1 MINFTIPLNYLPR
14 ILSGD
19 YIRYGAI
26 VKEASSGKIIG
37 HLKETGMLQNILSQ
51 SPTNPLQMAEFVS
64 SNMQLMQIQ
73 KTLEG
78 LQLISSIGA
87 VASVANLGVSIA
99 GFAIVINKLNN
110 IEKKVDKLFWQSEK
124 ILKKVNDIG
133 LKLDLL
139 KLAELESA
147 FEKITKAE
155 ITKDVIRKEKYLDE
169 SNSSLIE
176 LRNYYRRIIGQVNP
190 FSSYEFSYNDAISI
204 YQKYI
209 GINLGILYIEFSKQ
223 DYDSFVFEVDKSKQQ
238 IEELMEFD
246 KAKMFRARTD
256 YYIQNDKLQ
265 IVDRNKYFIQ
275 AETEINELS
284 NILNET
290 LARIESTN
298 VEMEYLIA
306 NNLSFA
312 EYKEIL
318 EKLPTDIILIPRVEE
333 IGIINKLSQS
343 KKSKSIFKKWF
354 KIDDKNS
361 K

>member
-139 KLAELESA
+139 KLSELESA

-155 ITKDVIRKEKYLDE
+155 ITKDVSRKEKYLDE

-176 LRNYYRRIIGQVNP
+176 LRNYYRRIIEQVNP
-190 FSSYEFSYNDAISI
+190 F
-204 YQKYI
+204 

-256 YYIQNDKLQ
+256 YYIQNDTLQ

-298 VEMEYLIA
+298 VEKEYLIA

-333 IGIINKLSQS
+333 IEIKHKLSQS
-343 KKSKSIFKKWF
+343 KNK
-354 KIDDKNS
+354 
-361 K
+361 